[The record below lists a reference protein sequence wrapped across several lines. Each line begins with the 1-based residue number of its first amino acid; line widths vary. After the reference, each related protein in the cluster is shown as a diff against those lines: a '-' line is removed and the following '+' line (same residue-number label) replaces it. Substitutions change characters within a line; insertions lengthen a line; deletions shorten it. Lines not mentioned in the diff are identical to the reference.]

1 MNICSFISYFFATS
15 LVNFN
20 LCSNSRT
27 YHFASEYHCREYQI
41 NSTVRSVQ
49 HEMDFDMEAYSFKI
63 ALVQENINESCW
75 VYVEIKRHRNDYFQI
90 NVGASKNPN
99 LNWGYYSTYSNDL
112 IGSFEKVEPDCTLWD
127 SFSSSSSSSLR
138 VKWIPPEER
147 FTGQIYLYVA
157 LYEFS
162 FKKSL
167 FIKYQQSDN
176 MESQKTKA
184 SKNDNEVAFG
194 KPKSNLVEL
203 INSTDSSSI
212 TSIFVAVIAIGI
224 QVCFLVYLC
233 KTCKNKKYCCK
244 TENEVSLCQCFSV
257 DDDDGHQMGNIEHHT
272 DAVTSTNDNM
282 ERNISDN
289 NARDLR
295 QEQPTERGYVSCD
308 TSLSQE
314 HDLPPSYEE
323 LFGKF

>member
-1 MNICSFISYFFATS
+1 VITHRSRSTISDFGD
-15 LVNFN
+15 
-20 LCSNSRT
+20 SN
-27 YHFASEYHCREYQI
+27 
-41 NSTVRSVQ
+41 
-49 HEMDFDMEAYSFKI
+49 
-63 ALVQENINESCW
+63 
-75 VYVEIKRHRNDYFQI
+75 
-90 NVGASKNPN
+90 
-99 LNWGYYSTYSNDL
+99 L

-127 SFSSSSSSSLR
+127 SFSSSLR

-147 FTGQIYLYVA
+147 FTGQIYFYFA

-167 FIKYQQSDN
+167 FIKYKQSDN

-184 SKNDNEVAFG
+184 SNNDTEAAFE
-194 KPKSNLVEL
+194 KSKSNLVEL

-212 TSIFVAVIAIGI
+212 TSILIAVIAIGI
-224 QVCFLVYLC
+224 QVCFLIYLC

-244 TENEVSLCQCFSV
+244 TEKEVSFCCCFSV
-257 DDDDGHQMGNIEHHT
+257 DDDDDGHQMGNIEHHT